1 MSSEEL
7 NNRAM
12 FGARLREAIKRRNM
26 ASTRV
31 EEEAGLTRGHLSR
44 IFTGEKSLELRTLL
58 AVLDVIDVSPE
69 WLFTGR
75 GPFRRQVVAQLPDE
89 PTVVR
94 T

>member
-12 FGARLREAIKRRNM
+12 FGVRLREAITRRNM

-44 IFTGEKSLELRTLL
+44 IFSGKKSIELKTLM
-58 AVLDVIDVSPE
+58 AVVDVLRVSPE
-69 WLFTGR
+69 WLITGR
-75 GPFRRQVVAQLPDE
+75 GPFDRDAVAALPDGA
-89 PTVVR
+89 TAAR
-94 T
+94 R